1 MEVLGAAGGTRR
13 RELNTRTLYGGCAPL
28 SRIAARR
35 GARDCGRA
43 ALPLSS
49 CAHAP
54 ALREKATAGLSQK
67 RRNDSTIWG
76 CAARATRAGP
86 GVDLMNESPT
96 EPFEHAEHA
105 QHVAHSGDSFLSI
118 VSISIAILAVLAATV
133 GSLETLETAKAF
145 GEKNAAVLL
154 QSKASDGWAFY
165 QAKSVKQNLYA
176 LAAEQ
181 GGKPEYADKA
191 RRYDSEQKEIEKQAR
206 DYENKSHEA
215 LEASETHE
223 HRHHI
228 LTVAV
233 TLLHVA
239 IAIATISIIIR
250 GRRWPWHGAL
260 LLGAAGTVGAIF
272 AYI

>member
-1 MEVLGAAGGTRR
+1 LTLAACRPARKIDQGRPAFVSASQLLQGPFTAIFH
-13 RELNTRTLYGGCAPL
+13 LDL
-28 SRIAARR
+28 S
-35 GARDCGRA
+35 
-43 ALPLSS
+43 
-49 CAHAP
+49 
-54 ALREKATAGLSQK
+54 K
-67 RRNDSTIWG
+67 
-76 CAARATRAGP
+76 
-86 GVDLMNESPT
+86 GVRMSESPT
-96 EPFEHAEHA
+96 EHFEHAEHA
-105 QHVAHSGDSFLSI
+105 EHVAHLGDPFLSV
-118 VSISIAILAVLAATV
+118 VSISIAILAVVAATV

-181 GGKPEYADKA
+181 AGGKPEYAEKA
-191 RRYDSEQKEIEKQAR
+191 RRYESEQKEIEKQAR
-206 DYENKSHEA
+206 ELEGKSHEA
-215 LEASETHE
+215 LEASEVNE

-250 GRRWPWHGAL
+250 GQRWPWYGAL
-260 LLGAAGTVGAIF
+260 LLGTAGTAGAIF
-272 AYI
+272 AYV